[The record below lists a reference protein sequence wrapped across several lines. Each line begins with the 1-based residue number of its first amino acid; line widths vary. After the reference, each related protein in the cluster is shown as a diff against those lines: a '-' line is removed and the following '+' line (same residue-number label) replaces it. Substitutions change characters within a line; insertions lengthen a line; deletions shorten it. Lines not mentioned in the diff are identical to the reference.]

1 MPDQTKDIMRFSR
14 YFNIEAPSSSVQAIL
29 LVILGAATGI
39 ISYAFIHANSG
50 IGIFQIFTYGSS
62 IGVILFTLPSLIT
75 VISLKAMKK
84 VLKLKHAFFAV
95 LAISMVYAVFFL
107 MNSMIFAFLHNYSL
121 AYIILILSNTMIYGY
136 WFMINKVVMYQKRI
150 QLFTAAFQPILNIF
164 FFVPMNRYLFD
175 ARVQLPVVLLK
186 LWGGMI
192 VFMFVGYYILYLMD
206 KPAKKELKISGVEII
221 SSMINQWLYDIT
233 NEGSMLNRSGIKR
246 DIEIDVMAFR
256 NGSSFKAV
264 FINPGIHYGPFH
276 DVGGGI
282 AALHL
287 GRKIKDGLGA
297 TPFIMHGAVS
307 FEDNPISTKQ
317 VHTLSNTLSS
327 ELKAL
332 PSSSFKPATGSFSRG
347 SSGICNALAFK
358 INDFTL
364 LSLTKA
370 PFVTEDIN
378 KGVGIELK
386 KYASKYFGNIS
397 LVDAHN
403 SRTESA
409 SSDELRGIYEGSKY
423 VGIYKNAIK
432 NAAKKMPKDAP
443 ISLGVSTRMLGSS
456 IKNKDI
462 GDGYSSIGIFA
473 FGKKRFCMIYFD
485 ANNMLPNLR
494 KEIISHVSTRF
505 GIDSEVYTT
514 DTHSVNTIALPASNV
529 LGRETRSRELL
540 PILDIMISEA
550 LSDMK
555 PVKAAYHKITVKG
568 FKVWGAGS
576 EDTLKKVSREV
587 IRNGKRKVPIIIA
600 AGFIIA
606 AWVIY
611 LI

>member
-14 YFNIEAPSSSVQAIL
+14 YFNIEAPSSSVQALL

-39 ISYAFIHANSG
+39 ISYALIHVNSG
-50 IGIFQIFTYGSS
+50 IGLFQIFSFGSS

-95 LAISMVYAVFFL
+95 LAISLVYAIFFL
-107 MNSMIFAFLHNYSL
+107 MDSMIFAFLHNYSL
-121 AYIILILSNTMIYGY
+121 AYIIIILSNTMIYGY

-175 ARVQLPVVLLK
+175 TSVQLPVVLLK

-233 NEGSMLNRSGIKR
+233 NEGSMLNGTGVKR

-256 NGSSFKAV
+256 NGSNFKAV
-264 FINPGIHYGPFH
+264 FINPGIHYGPFQ

-282 AALHL
+282 TTMHL
-287 GRKIKDGLGA
+287 GKKIKEGLGA

-317 VHTLSNTLSS
+317 VYTLSNVLSN

-332 PSSSFKPATGSFSRG
+332 PISSFNPARGSFSKG

-358 INDFTL
+358 INDFTM

-370 PFVTEDIN
+370 PSVTEDIN
-378 KGVGIELK
+378 KVAGAELK
-386 KYASKYFGNIS
+386 EYASKYFGKVS

-409 SSDELRGIYEGSKY
+409 SSEELRGIYEGSKY
-423 VGIYKNAIK
+423 VGVYKKAIR
-432 NAAKKMPKDAP
+432 NAAKRMPKDKP
-443 ISLGVSTRMLGSS
+443 LMLGVSTRLLGSE
-456 IKNKDI
+456 INNKDI
-462 GDGYSSIGIFA
+462 GDGYSSIGIFS

-485 ANNMLPNLR
+485 ANNMLPKLR
-494 KEIISHVSTRF
+494 NEIISHVRMRF
-505 GIDSEVYTT
+505 KIDSEVYTT
-514 DTHSVNTIALPASNV
+514 DTHSVNSIALPASNV
-529 LGRETRSRELL
+529 LGRETKSRELL
-540 PILDIMISEA
+540 PILDMMISDA

-555 PVKAAYHKITVKG
+555 PVKAAYLKTTMKG